1 MTGRKIRGMIYPRT
15 RTNVL
20 VLAPDPLQE
29 SDIRADVFSFAPWAV
44 PYFHRGAW
52 GWAQPGEPPLAVQM
66 GRAMA
71 RRLLPSACPPLAP
84 PIRPSRGGRGRPL
97 SVLRGRV
104 GEPVHGPENAPG
116 TGREVS
122 ISSLD
127 PAFGQ
132 APRSREKQRPSA
144 KAAVSDKKRRS
155 KDTFTPAWWRRVD
168 SNHRSETQQIYSLPP
183 LATRELLHMKL
194 WSWWTDSNPRPADY
208 KSAALPAELHQ
219 QLKSAVQQQVLF
231 YQKAYTLSTTFFKF
245 FFFLFLPLIRPL
257 RPSPLRRGGRL
268 FQSKGGGAPR
278 EC

>member
-1 MTGRKIRGMIYPRT
+1 M
-15 RTNVL
+15 
-20 VLAPDPLQE
+20 
-29 SDIRADVFSFAPWAV
+29 
-44 PYFHRGAW
+44 
-52 GWAQPGEPPLAVQM
+52 AVQM

-104 GEPVHGPENAPG
+104 GEPVYGPENAPG

-219 QLKSAVQQQVLF
+219 HFKSAVQQQVLF
-231 YQKAYTLSTTFFKF
+231 YQKAYTLSTVFLIFPKTFYLDCLKRNRRWCITGIYGISG
-245 FFFLFLPLIRPL
+245 LLPPL
-257 RPSPLRRGGRL
+257 RDVQLAAPSALCPQCGEEQYRWDPMLRRKGRL
-268 FQSKGGGAPR
+268 VCVRCAYRLDRRRRRGEKEER
-278 EC
+278 EP

>member
-1 MTGRKIRGMIYPRT
+1 MCYGLEHTFYYMGQIRTLRAARQPQADRFFHRAGKTCGLPHRWTAARHTPLAAAAFHVSAEARSQVQRRKRKPEPSAAGPVCKKARRRKRT
-15 RTNVL
+15 LIFKKSRSKAN
-20 VLAPDPLQE
+20 
-29 SDIRADVFSFAPWAV
+29 FAP
-44 PYFHRGAW
+44 
-52 GWAQPGEPPLAVQM
+52 
-66 GRAMA
+66 
-71 RRLLPSACPPLAP
+71 
-84 PIRPSRGGRGRPL
+84 
-97 SVLRGRV
+97 
-104 GEPVHGPENAPG
+104 
-116 TGREVS
+116 T
-122 ISSLD
+122 
-127 PAFGQ
+127 
-132 APRSREKQRPSA
+132 
-144 KAAVSDKKRRS
+144 
-155 KDTFTPAWWRRVD
+155 WWRRVD

-183 LATRELLHMKL
+183 LATRELLHMEL

>member
-1 MTGRKIRGMIYPRT
+1 MLWT
-15 RTNVL
+15 RTYVL
-20 VLAPDPLQE
+20 LYGPDPHTPRRQTAAGGPIFPQGGENLWTAAPVDGCPARFPDPAQRRQRSTPQPE
-29 SDIRADVFSFAPWAV
+29 ARPQAQRRKRKPDPSAAGPVWKKARRRKRTLIFKKSRSKANFAP
-44 PYFHRGAW
+44 
-52 GWAQPGEPPLAVQM
+52 
-66 GRAMA
+66 
-71 RRLLPSACPPLAP
+71 
-84 PIRPSRGGRGRPL
+84 
-97 SVLRGRV
+97 
-104 GEPVHGPENAPG
+104 
-116 TGREVS
+116 T
-122 ISSLD
+122 
-127 PAFGQ
+127 
-132 APRSREKQRPSA
+132 
-144 KAAVSDKKRRS
+144 
-155 KDTFTPAWWRRVD
+155 WWRRVD

-268 FQSKGGGAPR
+268 FQCKGGGAPR

>member
-1 MTGRKIRGMIYPRT
+1 MGQISPFRAARQTKAERLFHRSRKICGLPPVNGCPT
-15 RTNVL
+15 RS
-20 VLAPDPLQE
+20 PDPAQRRSVPRPSQRHAPRFSGGKE
-29 SDIRADVFSFAPWAV
+29 NRSPAQRVRFGKEEPRCERALTFKKS
-44 PYFHRGAW
+44 RSK
-52 GWAQPGEPPLAVQM
+52 
-66 GRAMA
+66 R
-71 RRLLPSACPPLAP
+71 SAC
-84 PIRPSRGGRGRPL
+84 
-97 SVLRGRV
+97 
-104 GEPVHGPENAPG
+104 
-116 TGREVS
+116 
-122 ISSLD
+122 
-127 PAFGQ
+127 
-132 APRSREKQRPSA
+132 
-144 KAAVSDKKRRS
+144 SDLVE
-155 KDTFTPAWWRRVD
+155 WWRRVD

-268 FQSKGGGAPR
+268 FQCKGGGAPR

>member
-1 MTGRKIRGMIYPRT
+1 MCYELEHAFYYVGQIRTIRAAKQPQAERLFHRSRKICGQPCRGACLIGFPEPAQRRPRST
-15 RTNVL
+15 SQQRTAPRFSGGKENRSPAQRVRFGKEEPRCERAL
-20 VLAPDPLQE
+20 TFKKVGASGQLAP
-29 SDIRADVFSFAPWAV
+29 
-44 PYFHRGAW
+44 
-52 GWAQPGEPPLAVQM
+52 
-66 GRAMA
+66 
-71 RRLLPSACPPLAP
+71 
-84 PIRPSRGGRGRPL
+84 
-97 SVLRGRV
+97 
-104 GEPVHGPENAPG
+104 
-116 TGREVS
+116 T
-122 ISSLD
+122 
-127 PAFGQ
+127 
-132 APRSREKQRPSA
+132 
-144 KAAVSDKKRRS
+144 
-155 KDTFTPAWWRRVD
+155 WWRRVD

-231 YQKAYTLSTTFFKF
+231 YQKVYTLSTTFFKF

>member
-1 MTGRKIRGMIYPRT
+1 MLWT
-15 RTNVL
+15 RTYVL
-20 VLAPDPLQE
+20 LYGPDPHTPRRQTAAGGPIFPQGGENLWTAAPVDGCPARSP
-29 SDIRADVFSFAPWAV
+29 SDGSVPRLSQRHAPRLSGGKENRSPAQRVRFGKEEPRRARTLIFKKSRSKANFAP
-44 PYFHRGAW
+44 
-52 GWAQPGEPPLAVQM
+52 
-66 GRAMA
+66 
-71 RRLLPSACPPLAP
+71 
-84 PIRPSRGGRGRPL
+84 
-97 SVLRGRV
+97 
-104 GEPVHGPENAPG
+104 
-116 TGREVS
+116 T
-122 ISSLD
+122 
-127 PAFGQ
+127 
-132 APRSREKQRPSA
+132 
-144 KAAVSDKKRRS
+144 
-155 KDTFTPAWWRRVD
+155 WWRRVD

-231 YQKAYTLSTTFFKF
+231 YQKVYTLSTTFFKF

>member
-144 KAAVSDKKRRS
+144 KAAVSDKK
-155 KDTFTPAWWRRVD
+155 TPEQRYLYSGLVEEGGFEPPKRNATDLQSAPFGHSGTPPYEIVELVD
-168 SNHRSETQQIYSLPP
+168 GFEPP
-183 LATRELLHMKL
+183 T
-194 WSWWTDSNPRPADY
+194 
-208 KSAALPAELHQ
+208 
-219 QLKSAVQQQVLF
+219 
-231 YQKAYTLSTTFFKF
+231 
-245 FFFLFLPLIRPL
+245 
-257 RPSPLRRGGRL
+257 
-268 FQSKGGGAPR
+268 
-278 EC
+278 C

>member
-1 MTGRKIRGMIYPRT
+1 MCYGLEHTFYYMGQIRTLRAARQPQADRFFHRAGKTCGLPHRWTAARHAPRLSGGKENRNPAQRVRFGKEEPRRARA
-15 RTNVL
+15 RTFKKSRSKAN
-20 VLAPDPLQE
+20 
-29 SDIRADVFSFAPWAV
+29 FAP
-44 PYFHRGAW
+44 
-52 GWAQPGEPPLAVQM
+52 
-66 GRAMA
+66 
-71 RRLLPSACPPLAP
+71 
-84 PIRPSRGGRGRPL
+84 
-97 SVLRGRV
+97 
-104 GEPVHGPENAPG
+104 
-116 TGREVS
+116 T
-122 ISSLD
+122 
-127 PAFGQ
+127 
-132 APRSREKQRPSA
+132 
-144 KAAVSDKKRRS
+144 
-155 KDTFTPAWWRRVD
+155 WWRRVD

-231 YQKAYTLSTTFFKF
+231 YQKVYTLSTTFFKF

>member
-1 MTGRKIRGMIYPRT
+1 MRRNFLAAGQELRWGGSADFEHFNPEGGKPSSGRRNQNRIPAQPVWLGTEAQQRKRALVFKKIGASEQ
-15 RTNVL
+15 
-20 VLAPDPLQE
+20 LAP
-29 SDIRADVFSFAPWAV
+29 
-44 PYFHRGAW
+44 
-52 GWAQPGEPPLAVQM
+52 
-66 GRAMA
+66 
-71 RRLLPSACPPLAP
+71 
-84 PIRPSRGGRGRPL
+84 
-97 SVLRGRV
+97 
-104 GEPVHGPENAPG
+104 
-116 TGREVS
+116 T
-122 ISSLD
+122 
-127 PAFGQ
+127 
-132 APRSREKQRPSA
+132 
-144 KAAVSDKKRRS
+144 
-155 KDTFTPAWWRRVD
+155 WWRRVD

-231 YQKAYTLSTTFFKF
+231 YQKAYILSTTFFKF